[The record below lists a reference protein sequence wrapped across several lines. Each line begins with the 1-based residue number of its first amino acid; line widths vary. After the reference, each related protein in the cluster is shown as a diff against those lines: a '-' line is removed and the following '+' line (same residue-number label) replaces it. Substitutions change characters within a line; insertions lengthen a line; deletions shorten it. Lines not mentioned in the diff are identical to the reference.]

1 LPVRAARRRGRCPE
15 PPSAAKIG
23 PNVDPMRIDDD
34 PDVAPSCAALP
45 DTITKRKEALDRAL

>member
-1 LPVRAARRRGRCPE
+1 
-15 PPSAAKIG
+15 
-23 PNVDPMRIDDD
+23 MRIDDD